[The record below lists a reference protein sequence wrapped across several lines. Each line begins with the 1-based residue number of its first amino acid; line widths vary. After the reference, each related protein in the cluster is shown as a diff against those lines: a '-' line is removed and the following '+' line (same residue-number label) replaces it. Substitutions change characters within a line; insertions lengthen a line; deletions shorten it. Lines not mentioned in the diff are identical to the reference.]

1 MKNEKVEFTNV
12 SDEQAKLLIHCN
24 FFDSKN
30 LAINKNGTIEF
41 CKNIKKCICGGLNV
55 ARNKKCFNCGLI
67 LETKKP

>member
-30 LAINKNGTIEF
+30 LSINKNGTIEF
-41 CKNIKKCICGGLNV
+41 
-55 ARNKKCFNCGLI
+55 
-67 LETKKP
+67 